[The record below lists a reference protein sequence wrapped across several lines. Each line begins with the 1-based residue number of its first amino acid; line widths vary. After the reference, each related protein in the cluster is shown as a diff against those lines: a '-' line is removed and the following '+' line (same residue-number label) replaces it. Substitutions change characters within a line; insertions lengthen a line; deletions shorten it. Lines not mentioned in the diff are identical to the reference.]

1 MDVSIK
7 DLKAH
12 LAHYL
17 RLAGAGESIVVTSHK
32 KPLVW
37 LAPLEV
43 PPAGLPAV
51 AGVRWGNPSAV
62 YAGRRLADLP
72 RNKGEPLSDWI
83 VENRR

>member
-17 RLAGAGESIVVTSHK
+17 RLAGEGEGIVVTSHK

-37 LAPLEV
+37 LVPIPV
-43 PPAGLPAV
+43 PPAGLPAA
-51 AGVRWGNPSAV
+51 AGVRWGEPSSV

-72 RNKGEPLSDWI
+72 RIKGEPLADWI